1 MGIRNLNKFLRQK
14 CTTSSIQ
21 KKHIGSYTNKTI
33 VIDTSIY
40 LYRFNTDN
48 ALIENMYTMISI
60 FRQYNITPL
69 FVFDGKPPVEKY
81 ETIKRR
87 REDRYLAQ
95 TKYNELLLS
104 MNGRYDSAMKQE
116 LDGLKRKIVKIN
128 ENDVNKV
135 KQLMDL
141 YGVSYYTAVGESDVF
156 CCYMVLAGRADAC
169 LSDDTDMFMYNCPIV
184 LRNFSI
190 LNHTMIEHN
199 TQEIFNELAVDY
211 NTFKLLLLLVC
222 NDYNNTHSFE
232 IEELIQLFR
241 EYKNANI
248 EIHFYTW
255 LNTNKNIDID
265 VVEIDKI
272 KNLYHI
278 DYEQHRKYADTIVI
292 ENRNPNTSMLYEV
305 LKTDGFIC
313 YANNETK
320 LRFDSAINV

>member
-1 MGIRNLNKFLRQK
+1 
-14 CTTSSIQ
+14 
-21 KKHIGSYTNKTI
+21 
-33 VIDTSIY
+33 
-40 LYRFNTDN
+40 
-48 ALIENMYTMISI
+48 MISI

-222 NDYNNTHSFE
+222 NDYNNTHYFE

-305 LKTDGFIC
+305 LKTSGFIC
-313 YANNETK
+313 YANDETK
-320 LRFDSAINV
+320 FPIHV